1 METYGLCNLKVSE
14 RKVLHMGIKE
24 NFTKA
29 LRELTGGDK
38 EAEKKSLSDEDLEKA
53 VEAYSNQRVR
63 EIAQNVEDLEKAV
76 EAYSSNQRV
85 REIAQNVEELEKNV
99 VPQLERGWETAQ
111 HIDDTPPLKTSFD
124 EEYLPPSKDA
134 PAISQSVD
142 VLPVNAEPVLETAA
156 VAEVPESA
164 DVSPAATEP
173 LKEPAM
179 EPAARPAAE
188 PAAQTSAGASESA
201 GRFEANDGFRSA
213 PYTDPGA
220 GRYAGSFAGPSAFAG
235 FRQRSDADD
244 ANEITI
250 ISKNTIIDG
259 NIRSFADMS
268 IDGDIRGDVETTKN
282 IELNGKVIGSVI
294 CNNAFMHRSQIQGG
308 IRMKGNLSM
317 KRDTLLIG
325 DLIATYAEINGKIK
339 GNINVAGKAELRGD
353 AVVFG
358 DINAAT
364 ITVEDGATIQGHV
377 DTVSLTKDGSKNFF
391 PEAVVIGEGY

>member
-1 METYGLCNLKVSE
+1 
-14 RKVLHMGIKE
+14 MGIKE
-24 NFTKA
+24 NFTRA

-85 REIAQNVEELEKNV
+85 REIAQNVDELEKNA
-99 VPQLERGWETAQ
+99 VPYGVLLERGREVAQ
-111 HIDDTPPLKTSFD
+111 GIDDTSSFKTPFE
-124 EEYLPPSKDA
+124 EEYTPPSKDDA
-134 PAISQSVD
+134 PAVGQSAD
-142 VLPVNAEPVLETAA
+142 VLPVSTASAVEPAIEPVAKPAA
-156 VAEVPESA
+156 ESVAQTGAAMPESA
-164 DVSPAATEP
+164 RVSPAVTEP
-173 LKEPAM
+173 PKEPVAK
-179 EPAARPAAE
+179 PVADPIFQTGAAV
-188 PAAQTSAGASESA
+188 SESP
-201 GRFEANDGFRSA
+201 GGFGTHGGLGSEAYAN
-213 PYTDPGA
+213 TDA
-220 GRYAGSFAGPSAFAG
+220 GRYAGSFAGPAAFSG
-235 FRQRSDADD
+235 FRQRSDADE

-282 IELNGKVIGSVI
+282 IELNGKVIGNI
-294 CNNAFMHRSQIQGG
+294 TCNNAFMHRSQVQGG

-339 GNINVAGKAELRGD
+339 GNIDVSGKAELRGD

-377 DTVSLTKDGSKNFF
+377 DTVSLTRDGSKNFF
-391 PEAVVIGEGY
+391 PEMVIIGEGY

>member
-1 METYGLCNLKVSE
+1 
-14 RKVLHMGIKE
+14 MGIKE

-38 EAEKKSLSDEDLEKA
+38 EADKSLSDEDLEKA

-76 EAYSSNQRV
+76 EAYGV
-85 REIAQNVEELEKNV
+85 
-99 VPQLERGWETAQ
+99 QLERPRETAQ

-134 PAISQSVD
+134 PVISQSAD
-142 VLPVNAEPVLETAA
+142 VLPVNAEPV
-156 VAEVPESA
+156 AEPVTGAEMPESA

-213 PYTDPGA
+213 SYTDPGA

-268 IDGDIRGDVETTKN
+268 IDGNIRGDVETTKN
-282 IELNGKVIGSVI
+282 IELNGKIIGNII

-308 IRMKGNLSM
+308 IRMKGNLNM

-339 GNINVAGKAELRGD
+339 GNINVTGKAELKGD

-391 PEAVVIGEGY
+391 PEMVVIGEGY